1 MVASS
6 VLGFPRI
13 GANREVKKAVEAY
26 WAGKIS
32 ADDLTKAAA
41 DVKKTN
47 WTTIKAQG
55 VDLVPS
61 GDFSLYDHVLDH
73 SAAFN
78 VIPKRYTGHD
88 LSPLDVYFAMG
99 RGRQAAG
106 VDVPASEMKK
116 WFDSNY
122 HFVVP
127 EFAEDTDFKLVF
139 NKALEEFNEAK
150 AAGVVTRPVV
160 LGPIS
165 FLYLGKAA
173 KGSSAGFQPIS
184 LLPKLLPVYKQL
196 LADLKAAGV
205 EWVQI
210 DEPILVLD
218 AAQDYHTQ
226 FASVYA
232 ELAPIS
238 PKILLTSYYGRLD
251 SNLSF
256 VAKLPV
262 AGLHID
268 LDRAPSQL
276 DEVLAAIKPTNIVL
290 SLGVVSGRNIWKTDL
305 SAAIKLGQKAIDALG
320 ADRVIIATSSSLLHT
335 PVTLAA
341 ETKLTAEQKDWFAFA
356 TEKAKEVAT
365 IASVLSGSQDAKVAE
380 ALEENKVSIAK
391 RREFERTSD
400 DAVRKRVAAITPD
413 MWARKS
419 PFSVRREIQQKALN
433 LPKFATTTIGSFPQ
447 TKEIRTARAK
457 LTKGEITE
465 AEYDDFIKKEIESV
479 VRFQEKIGL
488 DLLVHGEPERNDMV
502 QYFGERLN
510 GFVFTQNGWVQSYGS
525 RYVRPPIIVSD
536 VSRPGPITIQ
546 WSSYA
551 QSVTDKPMKGML
563 TGPVTILN
571 WSFPRAD
578 VSREIQCKQLSLA
591 LRDEVVD
598 LEKAGIKAVQVDE
611 PALREGLPL
620 RKADW
625 DEYLGWSVS
634 SFKLATAGVTDALQ
648 THSHFCYSDFDDIF
662 PSIQALD
669 ADVISIE
676 ASKSDLKLLNTFKQ
690 YGYSNQI
697 GPGVYDIHS
706 PRVPSEEEIKER
718 IAAMLATLTDD
729 LLVINP
735 DCGLKTRGWKETEA
749 SLVNLVNAARWARKT
764 YA

>member
-13 GANREVKKAVEAY
+13 GANREIKKAIEAY
-26 WAGKIS
+26 WAGISS
-32 ADDLTKAAA
+32 ADELTKVAA
-41 DVKKTN
+41 DVKKTT
-47 WTTIKAQG
+47 WTSLKERG
-55 VDLVPS
+55 VDFIPS

-78 VIPKRYTGHD
+78 VIPKRYLGHN

-99 RGRQAAG
+99 RGRQAEG
-106 VDVPASEMKK
+106 VDVPACEMKK

-127 EFAEDTDFKLVF
+127 EFSQETEFKLLF
-139 NKALEEFNEAK
+139 NKAVEEFKEAQ
-150 AAGVVTRPVV
+150 AVGVTTRPVV
-160 LGPIS
+160 LGPVT
-165 FLYLGKAA
+165 FLALGKAGKEA
-173 KGSSAGFQPIS
+173 PSTFQPIS

-196 LADLKAAGV
+196 LGDLKTAGA

-210 DEPILVLD
+210 DEPILALD
-218 AAQDYHTQ
+218 VASNYEKEFAA
-226 FASVYA
+226 AYA
-232 ELAPIS
+232 ELVAVA
-238 PKILLTSYYGRLD
+238 PKIIIATYFGRLD
-251 SNLSF
+251 SNVNIVSQ
-256 VAKLPV
+256 LPV

-268 LDRAPSQL
+268 LARAPGQL
-276 DEVLAAIKPTNIVL
+276 EQVLAAVKPTQLIL
-290 SLGVVSGRNIWKTDL
+290 SLGVVSGRNIWKTDIA
-305 SAAIKLGQKAIDALG
+305 AAIKLGQKAVEALG
-320 ADRVIIATSSSLLHT
+320 ADRVIVATSSSLLHT

-341 ETKLTAEQKDWFAFA
+341 ENKLTAEQKDWFSFA
-356 TEKAKEVAT
+356 LEKAEEVSV
-365 IASVLSGSQDAKVAE
+365 IASVLSGSQDSKVAAAYE
-380 ALEENKVSIAK
+380 ANKTSIAK

-413 MWARKS
+413 MLKRKS
-419 PFSVRREIQQKALN
+419 PFAVRKEIQKKKLQ
-433 LPKFATTTIGSFPQ
+433 LPKFPTTTIGSFPQ
-447 TKEIRTARAK
+447 TKEIRIARAK
-457 LTKGEITE
+457 LNKKEITE
-465 AEYDDFIKKEIESV
+465 EQYKDFIKKEIESV
-479 VRFQEKIGL
+479 VAFQERIGL
-488 DLLVHGEPERNDMV
+488 DVFVHGEPERNDMV
-502 QYFGERLN
+502 QYFGERLK

-525 RYVRPPIIVSD
+525 RYVRPPIVVSD
-536 VSRPGPITIQ
+536 VSRPEPMSVE
-546 WSSYA
+546 WSQYA
-551 QSVTDKPMKGML
+551 QSLTHKPMKGML

-571 WSFPRAD
+571 WSFPRED
-578 VSREIQCKQLSLA
+578 VSREIQCKQLALA
-591 LRDEVVD
+591 LRDEVID
-598 LEKAGIKAVQVDE
+598 LEKAGISAVQVDE

-625 DEYLGWSVS
+625 APYLDWALS

-662 PSIQALD
+662 TSIQDLD

-676 ASKSDLKLLNTFKQ
+676 ASKSDMKLLNTFKH

-706 PRVPSEEEIKER
+706 PRVPSEQEIKDR
-718 IAAMLATLTDD
+718 IAAMLAILPAD

-749 SLVNLVNAARWARKT
+749 SLVNLVNAARWARS
-764 YA
+764 AA